1 MNRTNNR
8 IILLFTLFIVSFFP
22 TASSQTP
29 AIENLEKEL
38 AAHNRI
44 DTTRVNLLNKLGYE
58 LYAIDSGKAGEYAQ
72 EAQKISIRLNYPA
85 GEAASLWG
93 TGLIIRNTPSKHCI
107 KRSGHTH
114 QIAIQ
119 LRH

>member
-85 GEAASLWG
+85 GEAASLWV
-93 TGLIIRNTPSKHCI
+93 TGLIIRNTPKKHWNTL
-107 KRSGHTH
+107 KGRW
-114 QIAIQ
+114 A
-119 LRH
+119 